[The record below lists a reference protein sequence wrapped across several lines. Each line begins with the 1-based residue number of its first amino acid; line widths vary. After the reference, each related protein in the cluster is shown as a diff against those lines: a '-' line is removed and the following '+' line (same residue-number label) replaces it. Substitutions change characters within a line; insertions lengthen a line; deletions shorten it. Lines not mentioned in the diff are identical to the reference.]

1 MVLKAMVIVH
11 GFPVPHKYIDSIIQV
26 NLNTIMNEIFGE
38 DAQRHNHKGGI
49 ELLTEGVI
57 TRIDQV
63 EQAFVMALTKYRNE
77 TWR

>member
-1 MVLKAMVIVH
+1 MVIVH

-49 ELLTEGVI
+49 ELLLSLI
-57 TRIDQV
+57 HI
-63 EQAFVMALTKYRNE
+63 
-77 TWR
+77 

>member
-1 MVLKAMVIVH
+1 MALKAVGIVH
-11 GFPVPHKYIDSIIQV
+11 GFPVPHRYVDSIIQV

-38 DAQRHNHKGGI
+38 DEQRHNHKGGI

-63 EQAFVMALTKYRNE
+63 EQAFVMALTKYRKKV
-77 TWR
+77 WR